1 MELEVTAMACL
12 QLQMSEV
19 PAGIWEHQTKGMVD
33 VNFRV
38 WKVIEH
44 SIFNRLQMGNMV
56 GEAGDIMT
64 EYFDS
69 SDSAGGMRRSL
80 KDFCTNLIWF
90 LK

>member
-1 MELEVTAMACL
+1 M
-12 QLQMSEV
+12 
-19 PAGIWEHQTKGMVD
+19 
-33 VNFRV
+33 NFRV

-44 SIFNRLQMGNMV
+44 SVLSRVQMGNMV

-64 EYFDS
+64 KYFDS

-90 LK
+90 SK

>member
-44 SIFNRLQMGNMV
+44 SIFNRLQMGNISV
-56 GEAGDIMT
+56 PVLVSDEPLIGDC
-64 EYFDS
+64 S
-69 SDSAGGMRRSL
+69 
-80 KDFCTNLIWF
+80 NP
-90 LK
+90 